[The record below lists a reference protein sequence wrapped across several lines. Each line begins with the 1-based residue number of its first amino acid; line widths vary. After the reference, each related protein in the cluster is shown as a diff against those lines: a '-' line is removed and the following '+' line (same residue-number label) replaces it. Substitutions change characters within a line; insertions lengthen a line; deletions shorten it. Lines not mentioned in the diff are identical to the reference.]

1 MPAAASKDRSWT
13 WTDLVGIAAL
23 TGATLEPGRADD
35 PGARTLYFDAVAAD
49 AAEAPGEGEGA
60 GRKLHPMVAA
70 SEAAHALEAQK
81 RCASTTEPSIFCAWP
96 QCTWSQGHHGA
107 AATDAGVVRP
117 LPGDALEAQGVR
129 GHVVLALGRHHAA
142 APHVVANPRK
152 ARLPWAGGSAAV
164 KRR

>member
-23 TGATLEPGRADD
+23 TGATLEPGRAGD

-81 RCASTTEPSIFCAWP
+81 RCASTTEPSFAHGLSALGCK
-96 QCTWSQGHHGA
+96 GHHGA

>member
-81 RCASTTEPSIFCAWP
+81 RCASTTEPSFA
-96 QCTWSQGHHGA
+96 HG
-107 AATDAGVVRP
+107 
-117 LPGDALEAQGVR
+117 LS
-129 GHVVLALGRHHAA
+129 ALGRRDITAPQPRMLGSYGHFPVTPWKHQVYAA
-142 APHVVANPRK
+142 TWFSLSAGITLLHLTSSRIHGKRGFLGLA
-152 ARLPWAGGSAAV
+152 AR
-164 KRR
+164 RR

>member
-23 TGATLEPGRADD
+23 TGATLEPGRAGD

-81 RCASTTEPSIFCAWP
+81 RCASTTEPSFAHWPQCAWP
-96 QCTWSQGHHGA
+96 QGHHGA

-117 LPGDALEAQGVR
+117 LPGVILPERECHSDKGDGGHCLERA
-129 GHVVLALGRHHAA
+129 
-142 APHVVANPRK
+142 
-152 ARLPWAGGSAAV
+152 
-164 KRR
+164 